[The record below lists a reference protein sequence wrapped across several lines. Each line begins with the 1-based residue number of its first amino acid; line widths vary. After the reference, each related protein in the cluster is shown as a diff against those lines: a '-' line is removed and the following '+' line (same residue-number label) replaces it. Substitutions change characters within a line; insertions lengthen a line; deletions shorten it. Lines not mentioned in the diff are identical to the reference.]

1 MKKKIAIGFDDE
13 TMRWT
18 WEMAEIVRK
27 YWERRRAEG
36 LSDTEIAENFLMV
49 MADTLRKFG
58 IPSKQR
64 EIDRALWRAMLI
76 FRASGL
82 AVRWPIPKVGKSRC
96 FQHER

>member
-1 MKKKIAIGFDDE
+1 MKKKIAIGFDDD

-36 LSDTEIAENFLMV
+36 LSDTEIAESLLMKLSE
-49 MADTLRKFG
+49 ALRKFG
-58 IPSKQR
+58 LPSKQR
-64 EIDRALWRAMLI
+64 EINRALWRAVLI

-82 AVRWPIPKVGKSRC
+82 PVRWPLPKVGKSRC
-96 FQHER
+96 FHER